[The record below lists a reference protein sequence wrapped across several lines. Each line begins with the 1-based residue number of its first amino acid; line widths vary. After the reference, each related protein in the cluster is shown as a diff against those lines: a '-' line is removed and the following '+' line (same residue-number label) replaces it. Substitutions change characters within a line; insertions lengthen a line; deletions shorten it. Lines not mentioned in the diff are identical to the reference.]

1 MGTEQRRFTK
11 EFKQE
16 AVRLALKGDGPI
28 KGVAQEIGV
37 HPNILYK
44 WVREH
49 KAEPAQAFPG
59 KGRLKADEEE
69 IARLKRDYERVKMER
84 DILKKAMAI
93 FSQPQK

>member
-16 AVRLALKGDGPI
+16 AVRLALKADGPI

>member
-16 AVRLALKGDGPI
+16 AVRLALKVDGPV

-49 KAEPAQAFPG
+49 KAEPTQAFPG